1 MEQQLFVIA
10 LKQPQIEMGRA
21 ANAGLNN
28 VRKLPQSEKGKSS
41 KRQGKQTNDVQRHL
55 HSHVTEQQRQV
66 VEQQCT

>member
-28 VRKLPQSEKGKSS
+28 VRKQPHNW
-41 KRQGKQTNDVQRHL
+41 KRE
-55 HSHVTEQQRQV
+55 EQQKAG
-66 VEQQCT
+66 